1 MGVCLRREADSQ
13 KTAQF
18 ARRLGV
24 AGRTSASTLD
34 AVEGAT
40 HHPDPRLTLSEAE
53 VRESSA
59 PPVLTQSGPLPTPR
73 TPLVG
78 RAAEL
83 AAARALLLEE
93 AVPLLTLTGPGGV
106 GKTRLALAVAHEV
119 AAAFADGVVFVDL
132 SPIRDP
138 ALVLSAIA
146 QALGVREV
154 RDRPLAVALAT
165 FLKPRQALLVLDNC
179 EQVLEAAPEAAA
191 LLAACPALQVLAT
204 SRAPLRV
211 RGETLLPVPP
221 LALPDPA
228 KALPLDALA
237 QTEAVALFAQ
247 RARAGDPG
255 FALTEQNAAVVAE
268 ICRRLDGLPLAI
280 ELAAARSRVLSP
292 EALLALLSDRLRL
305 LTGGPRDVSAR
316 QRTMRATIAWSYD
329 LLSPDEQAL
338 FRRLAVFAGGFD
350 LEAAAAVVDGDLV
363 ELVDGLEQV
372 VEQSLL
378 QREVRPEGGVRF
390 AMLETIREFA
400 LERLR
405 DRGEADAA
413 RRAHAAH
420 FLDLAERAEAEIYG
434 PAMRRWLDRLETDW
448 ANLLAA
454 LAFFADAGD
463 AIGELRLASM
473 MSEYWGYRGHVP
485 EGIAALLRALGRVRD
500 APPAVLAKG
509 LVELAFLLLLTGD
522 HERALE
528 SSAASLLP
536 AREDGDPY
544 RLAQALYVRS
554 LAVGYGAG
562 RWDEAITLLEEARV
576 LAGSLDDPALVQA
589 FVLWQLGIALLQ
601 KGERE
606 RGVALLEEVLA
617 LQLETG
623 RHMEAGAV
631 LASLGR
637 LDREAGDGA
646 RAARRYGESLRLQRE
661 SSSVI
666 HLGGT
671 IAHLAVLAADHGR
684 ADSAARLLGVVRA
697 IQERTG
703 VAPSRPAGWM
713 RSRPNRRP
721 GRRSGTSAS
730 RRRSRRAVP
739 CRSRTRSTRRWRWPT
754 SSRRSLPAARRR
766 LPHRH
771 GHRPPRPDLRTA
783 SPGASTRS
791 SRCSG
796 SA

>member
-1 MGVCLRREADSQ
+1 V
-13 KTAQF
+13 
-18 ARRLGV
+18 
-24 AGRTSASTLD
+24 
-34 AVEGAT
+34 
-40 HHPDPRLTLSEAE
+40 
-53 VRESSA
+53 SSA

-83 AAARALLLEE
+83 AASRTLLLEE

-119 AAAFADGVVFVDL
+119 AAAFGDGVVFVDL

-146 QALGVREV
+146 QTLGVREV

-165 FLKPRQALLVLDNC
+165 FLKRRQALLVLDNC
-179 EQVLEAAPEAAA
+179 EQVLEAAPEAGA
-191 LLAACPALQVLAT
+191 LLAACPAVQILAT

-228 KALPLDALA
+228 KELPLDALA

-247 RARAGDPG
+247 RAHAGDPG

-268 ICRRLDGLPLAI
+268 VCRRLDGLPLAI
-280 ELAAARSRVLSP
+280 ELAAARLRVLSP

-305 LTGGPRDVSAR
+305 LTGGSRDVSAR
-316 QRTMRATIAWSYD
+316 QRTLRATIAWSYD
-329 LLSPDEQAL
+329 LLSPDQQAL
-338 FRRLAVFAGGFD
+338 FRRLAVFIGGFD
-350 LEAAAAVVDGDLV
+350 LEAAAVVDGDLV

-372 VEQSLL
+372 VAQSLL

-420 FLDLAERAEAEIYG
+420 FLDLAERAEAGIYG

-454 LAFFADAGD
+454 LAFFADAGN

-473 MSEYWGYRGHVP
+473 MSEYWAYRGHVP

-500 APPAVLAKG
+500 APPAVLARG

-631 LASLGR
+631 LALLGR

-666 HLGGT
+666 HLGET
-671 IAHLAVLAADHGR
+671 IAHLADLAADHGR

-703 VAPSRPAGWM
+703 AGTLDEEQTESTARATLGDERFAAAVAAG
-713 RSRPNRRP
+713 
-721 GRRSGTSAS
+721 
-730 RRRSRRAVP
+730 
-739 CRSRTRSTRRWRWPT
+739 
-754 SSRRSLPAARRR
+754 RSLPLTDAIDEALAVADELAAVLAGGEAPPASSARSSPATSGPPYGLSRREREILALLGQRLSDKEIAEVLFISPRTVMAHATHIFNKLGVANRRAAAAVAAR
-766 LPHRH
+766 H
-771 GHRPPRPDLRTA
+771 GLI
-783 SPGASTRS
+783 
-791 SRCSG
+791 
-796 SA
+796 

>member
-1 MGVCLRREADSQ
+1 V
-13 KTAQF
+13 
-18 ARRLGV
+18 
-24 AGRTSASTLD
+24 
-34 AVEGAT
+34 
-40 HHPDPRLTLSEAE
+40 
-53 VRESSA
+53 SSA

-83 AAARALLLEE
+83 AASRTLLLEE

-119 AAAFADGVVFVDL
+119 AAAFGDGVVFVDL

-146 QALGVREV
+146 QTLGVREV

-165 FLKPRQALLVLDNC
+165 FLKRRQALLVLDNC
-179 EQVLEAAPEAAA
+179 EQVLEAAPEAGA
-191 LLAACPALQVLAT
+191 LLAACPAVQILAT

-247 RARAGDPG
+247 RAHAGDPG

-268 ICRRLDGLPLAI
+268 VCRRLDGLPLAI
-280 ELAAARSRVLSP
+280 ELAAARLRVLSP
-292 EALLALLSDRLRL
+292 EALLALMSDRLRL
-305 LTGGPRDVSAR
+305 LTGGSRDVSAR
-316 QRTMRATIAWSYD
+316 QRTLRATIAWSYD
-329 LLSPDEQAL
+329 LLSPDQQAL
-338 FRRLAVFAGGFD
+338 FRRLAVFIGGFD
-350 LEAAAAVVDGDLV
+350 LEAAAVVDGDLV

-372 VEQSLL
+372 VAQSLL

-473 MSEYWGYRGHVP
+473 MSEYWAYRGHVP

-500 APPAVLAKG
+500 APPAVLARG

-544 RLAQALYVRS
+544 RLAQALFVRS

-617 LQLETG
+617 MQLETG

-637 LDREAGDGA
+637 LDGEAGDGA

-661 SSSVI
+661 SSSVT
-666 HLGGT
+666 HLGRT

-684 ADSAARLLGVVRA
+684 ADSAARLLGVARA

-703 VAPSRPAGWM
+703 AGTLDEEQTGSTARATLGDERFAAAVAAG
-713 RSRPNRRP
+713 
-721 GRRSGTSAS
+721 
-730 RRRSRRAVP
+730 
-739 CRSRTRSTRRWRWPT
+739 
-754 SSRRSLPAARRR
+754 RSLPLTDAIDEAMAVADELAAVLAGGEAPPASSARSSPATSGPPYGLSRREREILALLGQRLSDKEIAEVLFISPRTVMAHATHIFNKLGVANRRAAAAVAAR
-766 LPHRH
+766 H
-771 GHRPPRPDLRTA
+771 GLI
-783 SPGASTRS
+783 
-791 SRCSG
+791 
-796 SA
+796 

>member
-1 MGVCLRREADSQ
+1 V
-13 KTAQF
+13 
-18 ARRLGV
+18 
-24 AGRTSASTLD
+24 
-34 AVEGAT
+34 
-40 HHPDPRLTLSEAE
+40 
-53 VRESSA
+53 SSA

-83 AAARALLLEE
+83 AASRTLLLEE

-119 AAAFADGVVFVDL
+119 AAAFGDGVVFVDL

-146 QALGVREV
+146 QTLGVREV

-165 FLKPRQALLVLDNC
+165 FLKRRQALLVLDNC
-179 EQVLEAAPEAAA
+179 EQVLEAAPEAGA
-191 LLAACPALQVLAT
+191 LLAACPAVQILAT

-247 RARAGDPG
+247 RAHAGDPG

-268 ICRRLDGLPLAI
+268 VCRRLDGLPLAI
-280 ELAAARSRVLSP
+280 ELAAARLRVLSP

-305 LTGGPRDVSAR
+305 LTGGSRDVSAR
-316 QRTMRATIAWSYD
+316 QRTLRATIAWSYD
-329 LLSPDEQAL
+329 LLSPDQQAL
-338 FRRLAVFAGGFD
+338 FRRLAVFIGGFD
-350 LEAAAAVVDGDLV
+350 LDAAAAAVVDGDLV

-372 VEQSLL
+372 VAQSLL

-420 FLDLAERAEAEIYG
+420 FLDLAERAEAGIYG

-454 LAFFADAGD
+454 LGFFADAGD

-473 MSEYWGYRGHVP
+473 MSEYWAYRGHVP

-500 APPAVLAKG
+500 APPAVLARG

-522 HERALE
+522 YERALE
-528 SSAASLLP
+528 SSAAGLLP

-544 RLAQALYVRS
+544 RLAQALFVRS

-661 SSSVI
+661 SSSVT

-703 VAPSRPAGWM
+703 AGTLDEEQTESTARATLGDERFAAAVAAG
-713 RSRPNRRP
+713 
-721 GRRSGTSAS
+721 
-730 RRRSRRAVP
+730 
-739 CRSRTRSTRRWRWPT
+739 
-754 SSRRSLPAARRR
+754 RSLPLTDAIDEALAVADELAAVLAGGEAPPAPSARSSPATSGPPYGLSRREREILALFGQRLSDKEIAEVLFISPRTVMAHATHIFNKLGVANRRAAAAVAAR
-766 LPHRH
+766 H
-771 GHRPPRPDLRTA
+771 GLI
-783 SPGASTRS
+783 
-791 SRCSG
+791 
-796 SA
+796 

>member
-1 MGVCLRREADSQ
+1 
-13 KTAQF
+13 
-18 ARRLGV
+18 
-24 AGRTSASTLD
+24 
-34 AVEGAT
+34 
-40 HHPDPRLTLSEAE
+40 
-53 VRESSA
+53 
-59 PPVLTQSGPLPTPR
+59 
-73 TPLVG
+73 
-78 RAAEL
+78 
-83 AAARALLLEE
+83 
-93 AVPLLTLTGPGGV
+93 
-106 GKTRLALAVAHEV
+106 
-119 AAAFADGVVFVDL
+119 
-132 SPIRDP
+132 
-138 ALVLSAIA
+138 
-146 QALGVREV
+146 
-154 RDRPLAVALAT
+154 
-165 FLKPRQALLVLDNC
+165 
-179 EQVLEAAPEAAA
+179 
-191 LLAACPALQVLAT
+191 
-204 SRAPLRV
+204 
-211 RGETLLPVPP
+211 
-221 LALPDPA
+221 
-228 KALPLDALA
+228 
-237 QTEAVALFAQ
+237 
-247 RARAGDPG
+247 
-255 FALTEQNAAVVAE
+255 
-268 ICRRLDGLPLAI
+268 
-280 ELAAARSRVLSP
+280 
-292 EALLALLSDRLRL
+292 LRL
-305 LTGGPRDVSAR
+305 LTGGSRDVSAR
-316 QRTMRATIAWSYD
+316 QRTLRATIAWSYD
-329 LLSPDEQAL
+329 LLSPDQQAL
-338 FRRLAVFAGGFD
+338 FRRLAVFIGGFD
-350 LEAAAAVVDGDLV
+350 LEAAAVVDGDLV

-372 VEQSLL
+372 VAQSLL

-420 FLDLAERAEAEIYG
+420 FLDLAERAEVEIYG

-454 LAFFADAGD
+454 LAFFADAGN

-473 MSEYWGYRGHVP
+473 MSEYWAYRGHVP

-500 APPAVLAKG
+500 APPAVLARG

-631 LASLGR
+631 LALLGR

-666 HLGGT
+666 HLGET
-671 IAHLAVLAADHGR
+671 IAHLADLAADHGR

-703 VAPSRPAGWM
+703 AGTLDEEQTESTARATLGDERFAAAVAAG
-713 RSRPNRRP
+713 
-721 GRRSGTSAS
+721 
-730 RRRSRRAVP
+730 
-739 CRSRTRSTRRWRWPT
+739 
-754 SSRRSLPAARRR
+754 RSLPLTDAIDEALAVADELAAVLAGGEAPPASSARSSPATSGPPYGLSRREREILALLGQRLSDKEIAEVLFISPRTVMAHATHIFNKLGVANRRAAAAVAAR
-766 LPHRH
+766 H
-771 GHRPPRPDLRTA
+771 GLI
-783 SPGASTRS
+783 
-791 SRCSG
+791 
-796 SA
+796 

>member
-1 MGVCLRREADSQ
+1 M
-13 KTAQF
+13 
-18 ARRLGV
+18 
-24 AGRTSASTLD
+24 
-34 AVEGAT
+34 
-40 HHPDPRLTLSEAE
+40 
-53 VRESSA
+53 SSA
-59 PPVLTQSGPLPTPR
+59 PPVLTQSEPLPTPR

-83 AAARALLLEE
+83 AASRTLLLEE

-119 AAAFADGVVFVDL
+119 AAAFGAGVVFVDL

-146 QALGVREV
+146 QMLGVREV

-179 EQVLEAAPEAAA
+179 EQVLEAAPAVGA
-191 LLAACPALQVLAT
+191 LLAACPAVQILAT

-247 RARAGDPG
+247 RAHASDPG

-268 ICRRLDGLPLAI
+268 VCRRLDGLPLAI
-280 ELAAARSRVLSP
+280 ELAAARLRVLSP

-305 LTGGPRDVSAR
+305 LTGGSRDVSAR
-316 QRTMRATIAWSYD
+316 QRTLRATIAWSYD
-329 LLSPDEQAL
+329 LLSPDQQAL
-338 FRRLAVFAGGFD
+338 FRRLAVFIGGFD
-350 LEAAAAVVDGDLV
+350 LEAAAVVDGDLV

-372 VEQSLL
+372 VAQSLL
-378 QREVRPEGGVRF
+378 QREVRPEGGLRF

-420 FLDLAERAEAEIYG
+420 FLDLGERAEAEIYG

-454 LAFFADAGD
+454 LAFYADAGD

-473 MSEYWGYRGHVP
+473 MSEYWAYRGHVP

-500 APPAVLAKG
+500 APPAVLARG

-536 AREDGDPY
+536 ARKDGDPY
-544 RLAQALYVRS
+544 RLAQALFVRS

-637 LDREAGDGA
+637 LDFEAGDGA

-666 HLGGT
+666 HLGWT
-671 IAHLAVLAADHGR
+671 IAHLAVLVADHGQ

-703 VAPSRPAGWM
+703 AAPSRPGRLDEEQTGSTPLATLGDERFAAAVAAG
-713 RSRPNRRP
+713 
-721 GRRSGTSAS
+721 
-730 RRRSRRAVP
+730 
-739 CRSRTRSTRRWRWPT
+739 
-754 SSRRSLPAARRR
+754 RSLPLTDAIDEALAVADELAAVLAGGEAPPASSARSSPATSGPPYGLSRREHEILALLGQRLSDKEIAEVLFISPRTVMAHANHIFNKLGVANRRAAAAVAAR
-766 LPHRH
+766 H
-771 GHRPPRPDLRTA
+771 GLI
-783 SPGASTRS
+783 
-791 SRCSG
+791 
-796 SA
+796 

>member
-1 MGVCLRREADSQ
+1 M
-13 KTAQF
+13 
-18 ARRLGV
+18 
-24 AGRTSASTLD
+24 
-34 AVEGAT
+34 
-40 HHPDPRLTLSEAE
+40 
-53 VRESSA
+53 SSA

-83 AAARALLLEE
+83 AASRTLLLEE

-119 AAAFADGVVFVDL
+119 AAAFGDGVVFVDL

-146 QALGVREV
+146 QTLGVREV

-179 EQVLEAAPEAAA
+179 EQVLEAAPEAGA
-191 LLAACPALQVLAT
+191 LLAACPAVQILAT

-247 RARAGDPG
+247 RAHAGDPG

-268 ICRRLDGLPLAI
+268 VCRRLDGLPLAI
-280 ELAAARSRVLSP
+280 ELAAARLRVLSP

-305 LTGGPRDVSAR
+305 LTGGSRDVSAR
-316 QRTMRATIAWSYD
+316 QRTLRATIAWSYD
-329 LLSPDEQAL
+329 LLSPDQQAL
-338 FRRLAVFAGGFD
+338 FRRLAVFIGGFD
-350 LEAAAAVVDGDLV
+350 LEAAAVVDGDLV

-372 VEQSLL
+372 VAQSLL

-434 PAMRRWLDRLETDW
+434 PAMHRWLDRLETDW

-473 MSEYWGYRGHVP
+473 MSEYWDYRGHVP

-500 APPAVLAKG
+500 APPAVLARG

-544 RLAQALYVRS
+544 RLAQVLFVRS

-637 LDREAGDGA
+637 LDGEAGDGA

-666 HLGGT
+666 HLGWT
-671 IAHLAVLAADHGR
+671 MAHLAVFAADHGR

-703 VAPSRPAGWM
+703 AGTLDEEQTESTARATLGDERFAAAVAAG
-713 RSRPNRRP
+713 
-721 GRRSGTSAS
+721 
-730 RRRSRRAVP
+730 
-739 CRSRTRSTRRWRWPT
+739 
-754 SSRRSLPAARRR
+754 RSLPLTDAIDEALAVADELAAVLAGGEAPPASSARSSPATSGPPYGLSRREREILALLGQRLSDKEIAEVLFISPRTVMAHATHIFNKLGVANRRAAAAVAAR
-766 LPHRH
+766 H
-771 GHRPPRPDLRTA
+771 GLI
-783 SPGASTRS
+783 
-791 SRCSG
+791 
-796 SA
+796 

>member
-1 MGVCLRREADSQ
+1 M
-13 KTAQF
+13 
-18 ARRLGV
+18 
-24 AGRTSASTLD
+24 
-34 AVEGAT
+34 
-40 HHPDPRLTLSEAE
+40 
-53 VRESSA
+53 SSA
-59 PPVLTQSGPLPTPR
+59 PPVLTQSEPLPTPR

-83 AAARALLLEE
+83 AASRTLLLEE

-119 AAAFADGVVFVDL
+119 AAAFGAGVVFVDL

-146 QALGVREV
+146 QMLGVREV

-165 FLKPRQALLVLDNC
+165 FLKPRQVLLVLDNC
-179 EQVLEAAPEAAA
+179 EQVLEAAPAVGA
-191 LLAACPALQVLAT
+191 LLAACPAVQILAT

-247 RARAGDPG
+247 RAHASDPG

-268 ICRRLDGLPLAI
+268 VCRRLDGLPLAI
-280 ELAAARSRVLSP
+280 ELAAARLRVLSP

-305 LTGGPRDVSAR
+305 LTGGSRDVSAR
-316 QRTMRATIAWSYD
+316 QRTLRATIAWSYD
-329 LLSPDEQAL
+329 LLSPDQQAL
-338 FRRLAVFAGGFD
+338 FRRLAVFIGGFD
-350 LEAAAAVVDGDLV
+350 LEAAAVVDGDLV

-372 VEQSLL
+372 VAQSLL
-378 QREVRPEGGVRF
+378 QREVRPEGGLRF

-420 FLDLAERAEAEIYG
+420 FLDLGERAEAEIYG

-454 LAFFADAGD
+454 LAFYADAGD

-473 MSEYWGYRGHVP
+473 MSEYWAYRGHVP

-500 APPAVLAKG
+500 APPAVLARG

-536 AREDGDPY
+536 ARKDGDPY
-544 RLAQALYVRS
+544 RLAQALFVRS

-637 LDREAGDGA
+637 LDFEAGDGA

-666 HLGGT
+666 HLGWT
-671 IAHLAVLAADHGR
+671 IAHLAVLVADHGQ

-703 VAPSRPAGWM
+703 AAPSRPGRLDEEQTGSTPLATLGDERFAAAVAAG
-713 RSRPNRRP
+713 
-721 GRRSGTSAS
+721 
-730 RRRSRRAVP
+730 
-739 CRSRTRSTRRWRWPT
+739 
-754 SSRRSLPAARRR
+754 RSLPLTDAIDEALAVADELAAVLAGGEAPPASSARSSPATSGPPYGLSRREHEILALLGQRLSDKEIAEVLFISPRTVMAHANHIFNKLGVANRRAAAAVAAR
-766 LPHRH
+766 H
-771 GHRPPRPDLRTA
+771 GLI
-783 SPGASTRS
+783 
-791 SRCSG
+791 
-796 SA
+796 